1 MKQII
6 LLTICMGIGFL
17 GFSKNH
23 YLNNKSNRL
32 LDYTNV
38 ATAFYQTPKIS
49 VYPNPTTSKITVS
62 STTVLIKTVSLYDVL
77 GKKVSTVSANNG
89 KTVELNMEEFSNGVY
104 IMQITDAN
112 NTIHTKKVV
121 KR

>member
-6 LLTICMGIGFL
+6 LLTICIGIGFL
-17 GFSKNH
+17 GFSNNQNLNE
-23 YLNNKSNRL
+23 LNNSL
-32 LDYTNV
+32 LHISSVSEVLN
-38 ATAFYQTPKIS
+38 QTPKIS

-62 STTVLIKTVSLYDVL
+62 SATVSLKTVSLFDVL
-77 GKKVSTVSANNG
+77 GKKVTTVFANNG
-89 KTVELNMEEFSNGVY
+89 KAVELNMEDFSSGVY